1 MNFRVQRPG
10 WQHPSLAMQKKKN
23 QLYFIFCVFVS
34 KHLVVSSHSLLT
46 SAQMEENLQ
55 FSSLSKANQIWS
67 SSGKIFFWSI

>member
-10 WQHPSLAMQKKKN
+10 WQHPSLAMQKKKKKI
-23 QLYFIFCVFVS
+23 IFCVFVS

-67 SSGKIFFWSI
+67 SLGKIFFWSI